1 MEDNSVLISKRDREF
16 LEEDETEI
24 EEFIADLQI
33 PVYHVFQ
40 DFHYWDVLN
49 ALVKTMFRN
58 DWTER

>member
-1 MEDNSVLISKRDREF
+1 M
-16 LEEDETEI
+16 EI
-24 EEFIADLQI
+24 EEFIADMQI

-58 DWTER
+58 DWAER